1 MKIAVDLG
9 HGVASDR
16 GAVGIRTEEELIN
29 LVGDYLQPLL
39 VRLGHQVFLVRPQ
52 SANSVKHSLQQRVE
66 MSDRLNADLFISV
79 HFNCFNGKANGSEV
93 FAASNRG
100 RQYAQ
105 TIQNNLVELGFFN
118 RGVKDG
124 SHLYVIKNTIAP
136 AILVECCFCDS
147 AIDMDLFNAEAVAI
161 AIAGVLDCLQHFAD

>member
-1 MKIAVDLG
+1 MKIALDLG

-39 VRLGHQVFLVRPQ
+39 EKAGHQVVLVRPKT
-52 SANSVKHSLQQRVE
+52 ANNVRHSLQQRVE
-66 MSDRLNADLFISV
+66 MSSSMKADLFISI
-79 HFNCFNGKANGSEV
+79 HFNAFNGKANGSEV

-100 RQYAQ
+100 RQYAAQ
-105 TIQNNLVELGFFN
+105 VQKNLVGLGFVN

-124 SHLYVIKNTIAP
+124 SHLYVIKKTIAP

-147 AIDMDLFNAEAVAI
+147 AIDMDLFNAESVAMAI
-161 AIAGVLDCLQHFAD
+161 AKF